1 MYKKILIPL
10 DNSAT
15 DTAILA
21 HIRPLAR
28 VCGAQLVLAHV
39 ADGFGARLQEQLDLA
54 DSDEIIRDRAY
65 LERVAAELAG
75 EGFTVTRHLLKGDPT
90 DGLIALASKED
101 CDLIAMATHGH
112 RFFMDWVMGSVAD
125 ELRHKVNIP
134 ILMVRGGWDEN
145 SHGKG

>member
-15 DTAILA
+15 DAAILA

-28 VCGAQLVLAHV
+28 GCGAALVLAHV

-54 DSDEIIRDRAY
+54 DSEEIVRDRAY

-75 EGFTVTRHLLKGDPT
+75 EGFAVTRHLLKGDPA
-90 DGLIALASKED
+90 DGLIALALKEG

-112 RFFMDWVMGSVAD
+112 RFFMDWFMGSVAD
-125 ELRHKVNIP
+125 ELRHRVNIP
-134 ILMVRGGWDEN
+134 ILMLKGGGSEN